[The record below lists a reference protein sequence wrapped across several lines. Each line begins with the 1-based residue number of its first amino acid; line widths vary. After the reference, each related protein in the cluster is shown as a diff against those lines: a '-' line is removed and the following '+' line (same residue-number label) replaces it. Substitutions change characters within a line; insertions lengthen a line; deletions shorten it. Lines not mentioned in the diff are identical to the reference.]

1 MSKKSRFIFILAV
14 LAMCFAFLWPSLS
27 WYVRTP
33 KEEQALALGSLESIK
48 DYSSAKAASDM
59 RDLVNAV
66 KADPSVLV
74 SEDQNWLA
82 KQAAKNFKLAEQEV
96 PSPLTL
102 KDALSSFGSQ
112 LELVNFI
119 EGRYRD
125 RILKVKNYY
134 KNSVK
139 LGLDLSGGM
148 NVIVKADL
156 DAVVAKAG
164 DSASADEE
172 TLKAEAMTQ
181 AVDTLTSR
189 IDRFGLSSPTI
200 RQQGEDRIYIELPGS
215 AWVKTANNPVALK
228 GQKL

>member
-1 MSKKSRFIFILAV
+1 
-14 LAMCFAFLWPSLS
+14 MCFAFLWPSLS

-119 EGRYRD
+119 EEIGRAH
-125 RILKVKNYY
+125 V
-134 KNSVK
+134 
-139 LGLDLSGGM
+139 
-148 NVIVKADL
+148 
-156 DAVVAKAG
+156 
-164 DSASADEE
+164 
-172 TLKAEAMTQ
+172 
-181 AVDTLTSR
+181 
-189 IDRFGLSSPTI
+189 
-200 RQQGEDRIYIELPGS
+200 
-215 AWVKTANNPVALK
+215 
-228 GQKL
+228 